1 MQSAKRYLDG
11 LTLVVL
17 TQTLILVLKAGCNRC
32 GDEEARTPGLR
43 RAKAALSQL
52 SYIPFSSYEL
62 RMTSYEWKKS
72 RYSSLVAQHSLL
84 LSRWAW
90 LDSNQRP
97 LPYQRNALTG

>member
-1 MQSAKRYLDG
+1 MQSASCYLDD
-11 LTLVVL
+11 LTRAVL
-17 TQTLILVLKAGCNRC
+17 TQTLVLVLKPVVAVG

-52 SYIPFSSYEL
+52 SYIP
-62 RMTSYEWKKS
+62 M
-72 RYSSLVAQHSLL
+72 
-84 LSRWAW
+84 SRWAW